1 MQPEL
6 QRLYARLPQRAKQ
19 SLAID
24 TIQDN
29 LVLAIGLFQDLRE
42 WVIKN
47 GFETETE
54 EIQFFKEVK
63 PLFLASVLYWKGLL
77 DFETCRPPGQ
87 HWLEKYT
94 RKKIKIQHREQ
105 QQQLEIRNQ
114 MLHPHPL
121 ADRLY
126 FTRSTVIHEQ
136 SIDLI
141 LGDPKFTTARDRLVS
156 EVMAREWILE
166 FLISI
171 SEPNLVK
178 PHEHNLR
185 WTGSRAG
192 LVELIYALQSG
203 GVINQGRASL
213 LELVKYFETGFQV
226 ELSNFYHVFN
236 EIRLRKKNRTVLL
249 DDLRE
254 KIILRMDGLDEK

>member
-6 QRLYARLPQRAKQ
+6 QRLYARLPERAKQ
-19 SLAID
+19 SLAMD
-24 TIQDN
+24 VLQDN
-29 LVLAIGLFQDLRE
+29 LATAIGLFQDLRE
-42 WVIKN
+42 WVIKHE
-47 GFETETE
+47 FDTEAE

-77 DFETCRPPGQ
+77 DFETERPPGQ
-87 HWLEKYT
+87 HWSEKYT
-94 RKKIKIQHREQ
+94 RKKMKILHRENR
-105 QQQLEIRNQ
+105 QQLEIRNL
-114 MLHPHPL
+114 LHHPVPL
-121 ADRLY
+121 LDQLY

-141 LGDPKFTTARDRLVS
+141 HADPKFTTAKDRLVS
-156 EVMAREWILE
+156 EVMAREWIME

-178 PHEHNLR
+178 THEHILR

-203 GVINQGRASL
+203 GVINQGRATL
-213 LELVKYFETGFQV
+213 LELGASF
-226 ELSNFYHVFN
+226 
-236 EIRLRKKNRTVLL
+236 RNRFPGRAL
-249 DDLRE
+249 
-254 KIILRMDGLDEK
+254 

>member
-1 MQPEL
+1 MHPEL

-19 SLAID
+19 SLAMD
-24 TIQDN
+24 ALQDN
-29 LVLAIGLFQDLRE
+29 LETAIRLFQDLRE
-42 WVIKN
+42 WVIKHE
-47 GFETETE
+47 FATEAQ

-63 PLFLASVLYWKGLL
+63 PLFFASVLYWKGIL
-77 DFETCRPPGQ
+77 EIERERPPGP
-87 HWLEKYT
+87 HLSKKYA
-94 RKKIKIQHREQ
+94 RKKMKILHRENRQ
-105 QQQLEIRNQ
+105 QPEIRNL
-114 MLHPHPL
+114 LHQPNSL
-121 ADRLY
+121 LDLLY
-126 FTRSTVIHEQ
+126 FTRSRPSPENDIIQLT
-136 SIDLI
+136 
-141 LGDPKFTTARDRLVS
+141 GDPRFTTARDRQVS
-156 EVMAREWILE
+156 ELMARDWILE
-166 FLISI
+166 YLISI

-178 PHEHNLR
+178 THEHNLR

-254 KIILRMDGLDEK
+254 KIMRRMDGLDEK